1 MALAAFVLY
10 PADLAGWVEENLQ
23 QKRQADLPKSSP
35 GPDLPQ
41 TSTLRSVS
49 PVQQLAPVAVFL
61 PAADL
66 AQYRQQLL
74 ELINAD
80 RKDHALFPVALGNN
94 GAAQGHAEDMLR
106 HDYISHWD
114 PLGLTPYMRY
124 TLAGGESYEAE
135 NVALGYGSRSTA
147 ESLAEA
153 QESLMNSPGHRRNIL
168 DKWHNRVN
176 LGIACSESACAVVQ
190 QFESD
195 YVLFSVQPTISNGIL
210 RFAGDLKGD
219 FTLQG
224 ADLWYDQPPHSLT
237 PGQLD
242 ATYSYFAGQQPATFL
257 RKPPG
262 ENSYYSENSAQH
274 AYQRS
279 VDPYSLDPNI
289 PRSSTS
295 GKSLTNKL
303 KAVPWTTA
311 TTWRDSGQTF
321 EIEANI
327 SSVLNDLG
335 PGVYTLII
343 WGNAGGESVPLTKFS
358 LFMG

>member
-10 PADLAGWVEENLQ
+10 PAALSGWVEENLQ
-23 QKRQADLPKSSP
+23 QQEQVDLPTSSP
-35 GPDLPQ
+35 GFDSPP
-41 TSTLRSVS
+41 TSTLRPVS
-49 PVQQLAPVAVFL
+49 PAQQIGPAGDSL
-61 PAADL
+61 PASQL
-66 AQYRQQLL
+66 EQYRRQLL
-74 ELINAD
+74 DLINVD
-80 RKDHALFPVALGNN
+80 RGAHALSSVVLGNN
-94 GAAQGHAEDMLR
+94 SAAQGHAEDMLR

-124 TLAGGESYEAE
+124 TLAGGEAYEAE
-135 NVALGYGSRSTA
+135 NVALGYGSQSTA
-147 ESLAEA
+147 ESLEEA
-153 QESLMNSPGHRRNIL
+153 QKWLMNSPGHRRNIL

-176 LGIACSESACAVVQ
+176 LGIACNGSACAVVQ

-195 YVLFSVQPTISNGIL
+195 YVDFSVQPTISNGIL
-210 RFAGDLKGD
+210 RFAGALKGD

-262 ENSYYSENSAQH
+262 ENSYYPETSAEH
-274 AYQRS
+274 SFQRS

-289 PRSSTS
+289 PRSSTP

-303 KAVPWTTA
+303 KAVPWITA
-311 TTWRDSGQTF
+311 TTWIDSGQNF

-343 WGNAGGESVPLTKFS
+343 WGNAGGEAVPLTKYS